1 MGQARA
7 AAAAGGRDVPAPLG
21 AVVDDYV
28 ADLRTGRSLSAATAR
43 SYRSDVRALLAHLA
57 ADSAGRGA
65 ADSGGDDGT
74 VAGGLATAADL
85 AGALTLPALR
95 GWLAT
100 QVGAGAARSTVARRV
115 AAARS
120 FSTWASRRG
129 ILPADVAASLEAP
142 RAQRHLPQVL
152 NREQA
157 AETIRT
163 TELGA
168 AQGDPIALRD
178 RLVVELLYSCGIRV
192 AELVGLDVDDIDAER
207 RLLRVVGK
215 GDRERAVPYGPPAQ
229 RALRTW
235 LDGGRPALA
244 AADSGPALLLGAR
257 GGRLDPR
264 AARRVVNE
272 VTAATPSSP
281 RVSPHALRHSS
292 ATHLLEGGADLR
304 HVQELLGHSTPATT
318 QIYTHVSAERLRAAY
333 RGAHPRA

>member
-1 MGQARA
+1 MSEDDGDTRSEPF
-7 AAAAGGRDVPAPLG
+7 GG
-21 AVVDDYV
+21 VVDDF
-28 ADLRTGRSLSAATAR
+28 ADYLRTGRSRSEATVR
-43 SYRSDVRALLAHLA
+43 SYRSDVRGLLAHLA
-57 ADSAGRGA
+57 RDT
-65 ADSGGDDGT
+65 DGPS
-74 VAGGLATAADL
+74 TAADL
-85 AGALTLPALR
+85 RGALTLPALR
-95 GWLAT
+95 GWLAA

-120 FSTWASRRG
+120 FSGWAARTG
-129 ILPADVAASLEAP
+129 LVPTDVAARLEAP
-142 RAQRHLPQVL
+142 RARRHLPEVL
-152 NREQA
+152 DLDQA

-168 AQGDPIALRD
+168 AEGDPIALRD

-192 AELVGLDVDDIDAER
+192 AELCGLDVDDVDTER

-215 GDRERAVPYGPPAQ
+215 GDRERAVPYGPPAD
-229 RALRTW
+229 RALRAW

-244 AADSGPALLLGAR
+244 TTRSGPCLLLGAR

-264 AARRVVNE
+264 AARRIVNE
-272 VTAATPSSP
+272 VTAATPGAP

-318 QIYTHVSAERLRAAY
+318 QIYTHVSADRLRAAY

>member
-1 MGQARA
+1 MGPVSTSESDGDARSEPF
-7 AAAAGGRDVPAPLG
+7 GG
-21 AVVDDYV
+21 VVDDF
-28 ADLRTGRSLSAATAR
+28 ADYLRTGRSRSEATVR
-43 SYRSDVRALLAHLA
+43 SYRSDVRGLLAHLA
-57 ADSAGRGA
+57 RDT
-65 ADSGGDDGT
+65 DGPS
-74 VAGGLATAADL
+74 TAADL
-85 AGALTLPALR
+85 RGALTLPALR
-95 GWLAT
+95 GWLAA

-120 FSTWASRRG
+120 FSGWAARTG
-129 ILPADVAASLEAP
+129 LVPTDVAARLEAP
-142 RAQRHLPQVL
+142 RARRHLPEVL
-152 NREQA
+152 DLDQA

-168 AQGDPIALRD
+168 AEGDPIALRD

-192 AELVGLDVDDIDAER
+192 AELCGLDVDDVDTER

-215 GDRERAVPYGPPAQ
+215 GDRERAVPYGPPAD
-229 RALRTW
+229 RALRSW

-244 AADSGPALLLGAR
+244 TARSGPSLLLGAR

-264 AARRVVNE
+264 AARRIVNE
-272 VTAATPSSP
+272 VTAATPGAP

-318 QIYTHVSAERLRAAY
+318 QIYTHVSADRLRAAY

>member
-1 MGQARA
+1 MGPVSMSEGDGDTRSEPF
-7 AAAAGGRDVPAPLG
+7 GG
-21 AVVDDYV
+21 VVDDF
-28 ADLRTGRSLSAATAR
+28 ADYLRTGRSRSEATVR
-43 SYRSDVRALLAHLA
+43 SYRSDVRGLLAHLA
-57 ADSAGRGA
+57 RDT
-65 ADSGGDDGT
+65 DGPS
-74 VAGGLATAADL
+74 TAADL
-85 AGALTLPALR
+85 RGALTLPALR
-95 GWLAT
+95 GWLAA

-120 FSTWASRRG
+120 FSGWAARTG
-129 ILPADVAASLEAP
+129 LVPTDVAARLEAP
-142 RAQRHLPQVL
+142 RARRHLPEVL
-152 NREQA
+152 DLDQA

-168 AQGDPIALRD
+168 AEGDPIALRD

-192 AELVGLDVDDIDAER
+192 AELCGLDVDDVDTER

-215 GDRERAVPYGPPAQ
+215 GDRERAVPYGPPAD
-229 RALRTW
+229 RALRAW

-244 AADSGPALLLGAR
+244 TARSGPCLLLGAR

-264 AARRVVNE
+264 AARRIVNE
-272 VTAATPSSP
+272 VTAATPGAP

-318 QIYTHVSAERLRAAY
+318 QIYTHVSADRLRAAY

>member
-1 MGQARA
+1 MGSSPELF
-7 AAAAGGRDVPAPLG
+7 GGVL
-21 AVVDDYV
+21 DDF
-28 ADLRTGRSLSAATAR
+28 ADYLRNGRSRSEATVR
-43 SYRSDVRALLAHLA
+43 SYRSDVRGLLAHLA
-57 ADSAGRGA
+57 ADRP
-65 ADSGGDDGT
+65 DGDDGPT
-74 VAGGLATAADL
+74 TAADL

-95 GWLAT
+95 GWLAA

-120 FSTWASRRG
+120 FSGWAARIGLVRS
-129 ILPADVAASLEAP
+129 DVAARLEAP
-142 RAQRHLPQVL
+142 RARRHLPEVL
-152 NREQA
+152 DIGQA
-157 AETIRT
+157 ADALRT

-168 AQGDPIALRD
+168 AEGDPIALRD

-192 AELVGLDVDDIDAER
+192 AELCGLDVDDIDAER

-215 GDRERAVPYGPPAQ
+215 GDRERAVPYGLPAD
-229 RALRTW
+229 RALRDW
-235 LDGGRPALA
+235 LEGGRPALVNA
-244 AADSGPALLLGAR
+244 RSGASLLVGAR

-264 AARRVVNE
+264 TARRIVNE
-272 VTAATPSSP
+272 VTAATPGGP

-318 QIYTHVSAERLRAAY
+318 QIYTHVSAERLRSAY

>member
-1 MGQARA
+1 MGPVSTSESDGGARSEPF
-7 AAAAGGRDVPAPLG
+7 GG
-21 AVVDDYV
+21 VVDDF
-28 ADLRTGRSLSAATAR
+28 ADYLRTGRSRSEATVR
-43 SYRSDVRALLAHLA
+43 SYRSDVRGLLAHLVR
-57 ADSAGRGA
+57 DT
-65 ADSGGDDGT
+65 DGPS
-74 VAGGLATAADL
+74 TAADL
-85 AGALTLPALR
+85 RGALTLPALR
-95 GWLAT
+95 GWLAA

-120 FSTWASRRG
+120 FSGWAARTG
-129 ILPADVAASLEAP
+129 LVPTDVAARLEAP
-142 RAQRHLPQVL
+142 RARRHLPEVL
-152 NREQA
+152 DLDQA

-168 AQGDPIALRD
+168 AEGDPIALRD

-192 AELVGLDVDDIDAER
+192 AELCGLDVDDVDTER

-215 GDRERAVPYGPPAQ
+215 GDRERAVPYGPPAD
-229 RALRTW
+229 RALRAW

-244 AADSGPALLLGAR
+244 TARSGPSLLLGAR

-264 AARRVVNE
+264 AARRIVNE
-272 VTAATPSSP
+272 VTAATPGAP

-318 QIYTHVSAERLRAAY
+318 QIYTHVSADRLRAAY